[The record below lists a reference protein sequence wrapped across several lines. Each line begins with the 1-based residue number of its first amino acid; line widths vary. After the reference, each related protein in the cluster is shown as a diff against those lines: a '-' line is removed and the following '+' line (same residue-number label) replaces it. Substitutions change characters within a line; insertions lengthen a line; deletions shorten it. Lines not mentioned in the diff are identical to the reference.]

1 MTKNGFMYI
10 LTNKDNTV
18 LYIVV
23 TSNLIKR
30 MDEHKHSLA
39 DGFTKKYNVNKLV
52 YFEIHEDI
60 RAAILRENLN
70 IRCDW
75 EITAYAVMTSLCGN
89 DSLVRE

>member
-30 MDEHKHSLA
+30 MYKHKQPCRW
-39 DGFTKKYNVNKLV
+39 FY
-52 YFEIHEDI
+52 
-60 RAAILRENLN
+60 
-70 IRCDW
+70 
-75 EITAYAVMTSLCGN
+75 
-89 DSLVRE
+89 

>member
-10 LTNKDNTV
+10 LTNKDNIV

-30 MDEHKHSLA
+30 MYKHKHSLA

-52 YFEIHEDI
+52 YFEIYEDI
-60 RAAILRENLN
+60 KAAIL
-70 IRCDW
+70 
-75 EITAYAVMTSLCGN
+75 
-89 DSLVRE
+89 

>member
-30 MDEHKHSLA
+30 MYEHKHSLA
-39 DGFTKKYNVNKLV
+39 DGFTK
-52 YFEIHEDI
+52 
-60 RAAILRENLN
+60 N
-70 IRCDW
+70 IML
-75 EITAYAVMTSLCGN
+75 IS
-89 DSLVRE
+89 